1 MAIWK
6 IHVGG
11 GFHGMSDSGET
22 RASTIAGVVD
32 NLRRVFQVVHGY
44 SKRAERVGGLT
55 GPQLWAVT
63 VLSEAGP
70 VRVSELAR
78 RMYLHPSTVVGILD
92 RLEAR
97 GIAARTRSR
106 ADRRVVTAALTRK
119 GKNLVA
125 KVPEVAQGL
134 LLTGLEGLSERDLE
148 AVSAGLDVVVRI
160 LGARRLPPR
169 LLFSPEVNVRS
180 GREAGDSARS

>member
-6 IHVGG
+6 ILVGG
-11 GFHGMSDSGET
+11 GFDGMNDPGET
-22 RASTIAGVVD
+22 RTAAIAGVVD
-32 NLRRVFQVVHGY
+32 NLRRIFQVVHGY

-55 GPQLWAVT
+55 GPQLWAVK
-63 VLSEAGP
+63 VLSESGP

-106 ADRRVVTAALTRK
+106 KDRRVVTAALTRK
-119 GKNLVA
+119 GRGLVS

-134 LLTGLEGLSERDLE
+134 LLSGLEGLSERDLE
-148 AVSAGLDVVVRI
+148 AVSDGLEVVVRI

-169 LLFSPEVNVRS
+169 LLFSPELNVPQ
-180 GREAGDSARS
+180 GRYAEDSA